1 MVKVLFICH
10 GNICRSPMA
19 EYIFKDMV
27 QRQGLA
33 ERFYIASAAT
43 SREEIGNDVYPPAR
57 AELRAHGIP
66 VGHRAA
72 VQVTPRDYD
81 AYDWLLTMDEN
92 NARNLRRILPHDP
105 DGKIRPLLSFAGEQR
120 GIADPWYTDDF
131 GAAYADIV
139 RGCTAFLEHL
149 RRSGAV

>member
-19 EYIFKDMV
+19 EYLLRDMV
-27 QRQGLA
+27 RRQGL
-33 ERFYIASAAT
+33 
-43 SREEIGNDVYPPAR
+43 NDVYPPAR

-81 AYDWLLTMDEN
+81 DYDWLLTMDEN

-105 DGKIRPLLSFAGEQR
+105 DGKIRPLLSFAGLQR

-131 GAAYADIV
+131 GTTYDDLV
-139 RGCTAFLEHL
+139 LGCTAFLDAL
-149 RRSGAV
+149 RRRGDIEKE